1 MRIGEDGAVVVTEYH
16 SKYYAN
22 DITRLAPSGSGDQ
35 LSMALFDAAVDLN
48 PHQIE
53 AAMFALQSPLAEG
66 VILADEV
73 GLGKTIEA
81 AIVLCQKWAE
91 RRRRLLIICPAS
103 IRQQWANELHEK
115 FNLPAIVLDA
125 KSYKQLKQEGRPWPL
140 EQPAVLIMSFHYA
153 AKLQDQL
160 RPVPWDLVV
169 IDEAHKLRNAYRP
182 SNRIGQALRWALE
195 GKKKVLLTATPLQNS
210 LMELYG
216 LSTFIDENLF
226 GDPSAFR
233 SRYIHGGGDIGELR
247 YRLADFCKRTLRR
260 QVLEYVRYT
269 ARKAITQP
277 FRPTDAEQQLY
288 DAISQFLQDEDSYAI
303 PSRQRHLTVL
313 ILRKLLASSS
323 HAIAGTLETMKAR
336 LVDLRDGIEADEDWA
351 EGIIG
356 AEEIEEEL
364 LDEWLAEEDD
374 DDLRELTEP
383 AKLKSEI
390 ENIAGLAEQARS
402 IVTDTKTRALMKAL
416 DVGFAEQQRMG
427 AANKALIFT
436 ESRRTQRY
444 LHQYLEDNGYA
455 DKVVSFSGTN
465 NGDEVNRIYEQW
477 LQVNDGTGR
486 VTGSKQID
494 VRSALIDHFR
504 DHAQIMIA
512 TEAAAEGV
520 NLQFCSMVINYDLPW
535 NPQRIEQ
542 RIGRCHRYGQTHD
555 VIVIN
560 FLNERNEADQR
571 VHTLL
576 SEKFNLFNGVFGAS
590 DEVLGS
596 LESGVDFEKRILKI
610 YQDCRTPDEI
620 NTAFDA
626 LQQELDEQI
635 RSRMDETRQALLE
648 HFDEDVHARLKLRLE
663 DTRAHLDRVGQR
675 FWDVTQFMLRDRA
688 RFNEQALTF
697 DLRDPPTS
705 AIAKGRYH
713 LISRNTDG
721 QANDFGNFLYRLS
734 HPLGEHVLD
743 NAKALHT
750 PLAELRFD
758 ITNHPTRSAI
768 VGGLAGRSGWLTLQ
782 RLTVTSFETEEY
794 LLFSG
799 TDEAGA
805 SLDQETCEKLFGIAA
820 TVRHLETLPGDIA
833 SRIEAGAKQ
842 AEKAALNRSLE
853 TNNEHFASAREKL
866 ERWAEDKVLAAE
878 KALKD
883 TKEQIKAL
891 RREARQAATLEDEHA
906 VQTRLQELERKQRR
920 QRQQIFDVE
929 DEIADKRDTLIEALQ
944 KRMQRGQE
952 VETLFTIRWSVI

>member
-1 MRIGEDGAVVVTEYH
+1 MITEYH

-53 AAMFALQSPLAEG
+53 AAMFALQSPIAEG

-103 IRQQWANELHEK
+103 IRQQWANELREK
-115 FNLPAIVLDA
+115 FSLPAMVLDA
-125 KSYKQLKQEGRPWPL
+125 KSHKQLKQDGQPWPL

-153 AKLQDQL
+153 AKLQDEL
-160 RPVPWDLVV
+160 RPIPWDLVV

-233 SRYIHGGGDIGELR
+233 SRYINGGGDIGELR

-269 ARKAITQP
+269 ARKTITQP

-288 DAISQFLQDEDSYAI
+288 DAISQFLQDEESYAI

-336 LVDLRDGIEADEDWA
+336 LVDLRDGIEPDEDWT
-351 EGIIG
+351 EEIIES
-356 AEEIEEEL
+356 EEIEEEL
-364 LDEWLAEEDD
+364 LDEWLADEEDD
-374 DDLRELTEP
+374 ELRELTEP
-383 AKLKSEI
+383 AKLRSEI

-455 DKVVSFSGTN
+455 GKVVSFSGTN
-465 NGDEVNRIYEQW
+465 SGDEVNRIYEQW

-486 VTGSKQID
+486 VTESKQID

-620 NTAFDA
+620 NAAFDA

-648 HFDEDVHARLKLRLE
+648 HFDEDVHARLKLRLA
-663 DTRAHLDRVGQR
+663 DTRAQLDRVGQR

-688 RFNEQALTF
+688 RFDEQALAF
-697 DLRDPPTS
+697 DLSDPPTRD
-705 AIAKGRYH
+705 IAKGRYH
-713 LISRNTDG
+713 LISRNNDG
-721 QANDFGNFLYRLS
+721 QANDHGNFLYRLS

-743 NAKALHT
+743 NAKGLYT

-758 ITNHPTRSAI
+758 ITNHPTRSVI
-768 VGGLAGRSGWLTLQ
+768 VEGLANRSGWLTLQ
-782 RLTVTSFETEEY
+782 RLTVTSYETEEY

-799 TDEAGA
+799 MDDAGA

-820 TVRHLETLPGDIA
+820 TVRQLEILPGDIA
-833 SRIEAGAKQ
+833 SRIEAGARQ

-853 TNNEHFASAREKL
+853 TNNAHFASAREKL

-929 DEIADKRDTLIEALQ
+929 DEIAEKRDSLIDALQ

-952 VETLFTIRWSVI
+952 VETLFTIRWSVV

>member
-1 MRIGEDGAVVVTEYH
+1 MITKYH
-16 SKYYAN
+16 AKFFAHE
-22 DITRLAPSGSGDQ
+22 ITRMAPAGSGDQ

-53 AAMFALQSPLAEG
+53 AAIFALQSPIMEG
-66 VILADEV
+66 VVLADEV

-91 RRRRLLIICPAS
+91 RKRRLLIICPAS
-103 IRQQWANELHEK
+103 IRQQWANELREK
-115 FNLPAIVLDA
+115 FSLPAMVLDA
-125 KSYKQLKQEGRPWPL
+125 KSYRQMKQDGQPWPL

-153 AKLQDQL
+153 AKLQDEI
-160 RPVPWDLVV
+160 RPIPWDLVV

-182 SNRIGQALRWALE
+182 SNRIGQALRWAVE

-216 LSTFIDENLF
+216 ISTFIDENLF

-233 SRYIHGGGDIGELR
+233 SRYINGGGDIGELR

-288 DAISQFLQDEDSYAI
+288 DAISKFLQDEESYAI

-323 HAIAGTLETMKAR
+323 HAIAGTLETIKAR
-336 LVDLRDGIEADEDWA
+336 LVDLRDGIEADEDWT
-351 EGIIG
+351 EEIIE

-383 AKLKSEI
+383 VKLRSEI

-455 DKVVSFSGTN
+455 GKVVSFSGTN
-465 NGDEVNRIYEQW
+465 SGDEVNRIYEQW

-596 LESGVDFEKRILKI
+596 LESGVDFEKRILRI

-620 NTAFDA
+620 NAAFDA

-688 RFNEQALTF
+688 RFDEETLTF
-697 DLRDPPTS
+697 HLRDPPTS
-705 AIAKGRYH
+705 DIAKGRYH
-713 LISRNTDG
+713 LISRNNDG
-721 QANDFGNFLYRLS
+721 QANDYGNFLYRLS

-743 NAKALHT
+743 NAKSLHT
-750 PLAELRFD
+750 PLADLRFD

-768 VGGLAGRSGWLTLQ
+768 VEGLAGRSGWLTLQ

-799 TDEAGA
+799 MDDAGA
-805 SLDQETCEKLFGIAA
+805 SLDHETCEKLFGIGA
-820 TVRHLETLPGDIA
+820 TVRHLEILPGDIA
-833 SRIEAGAKQ
+833 GRIKAGARQ

-853 TNNEHFASAREKL
+853 TNNAHFASAREKL

-929 DEIADKRDTLIEALQ
+929 DEIADKRDSLIDALQ

-952 VETLFTIRWSVI
+952 VETLFTIRWSVV

>member
-1 MRIGEDGAVVVTEYH
+1 MITAYH

-22 DITRLAPSGSGDQ
+22 DITRQAPSGSDDQ

-91 RRRRLLIICPAS
+91 RKRRLLIICPAA
-103 IRQQWANELHEK
+103 IRQQWANELREK
-115 FNLPAIVLDA
+115 FSLPAIVLDA
-125 KSYKQLKQEGRPWPL
+125 KSYRHLKQAGQPWPL

-153 AKLQDQL
+153 AKLQDEI
-160 RPVPWDLVV
+160 RTIPWDLVV
-169 IDEAHKLRNAYRP
+169 IDEAHKVRNAYRP
-182 SNRIGQALRWALE
+182 SNRIGQALRWAVE

-233 SRYIHGGGDIGELR
+233 SRYINGGGDVGELR

-288 DAISQFLQDEDSYAI
+288 DAISRFLQDEGSYAI

-336 LVDLRDGIEADEDWA
+336 LVDLRDGIETDEDWT
-351 EGIIG
+351 EEIIE

-364 LDEWLAEEDD
+364 LDEWLADEDD
-374 DDLRELTEP
+374 HELEELAEP
-383 AKLKSEI
+383 AKLRSEI
-390 ENIAGLAEQARS
+390 ENIAELAEQARS
-402 IVTDTKTRALMKAL
+402 IGTDTKTRALMKAL

-444 LHQYLEDNGYA
+444 LHQYLEDNGYTG
-455 DKVVSFSGTN
+455 KVVSFSGTN
-465 NGDEVNRIYEQW
+465 SGDEVNRIYEQW

-610 YQDCRTPDEI
+610 YQDCRTPNEI
-620 NTAFDA
+620 NAAFDA

-663 DTRAHLDRVGQR
+663 DTRAQLDRVGQR
-675 FWDVTQFMLRDRA
+675 FWDVTQFMLRDQA
-688 RFNEQALTF
+688 RFDEQALTF
-697 DLRDPPTS
+697 DLMEPPTRD
-705 AIAKGRYH
+705 IAKGRYH
-713 LISRNTDG
+713 LISRNNDG
-721 QANDFGNFLYRLS
+721 QANDHGNFLYRLS

-768 VGGLAGRSGWLTLQ
+768 VEGLEGRSGWLTLQ

-799 TDEAGA
+799 MDDAGA

-820 TVRHLETLPGDIA
+820 TVQDLESLPGDVA

-853 TNNEHFASAREKL
+853 TNNAHFASAREKL

-920 QRQQIFDVE
+920 QRQLIFDVE
-929 DEIADKRDTLIEALQ
+929 DEIADKRDSLIDALQ

-952 VETLFTIRWSVI
+952 VETLFTIRWSVV